1 MEKNPAGSYGALFVV
16 AKGLSN
22 KEEWKLKD
30 KDSYSYE
37 VLGGTH
43 LSLATKVMHERQ
55 PNNPH
60 FAGRMC
66 RIYVGLSNE
75 QAIYL
80 GAMHQQSSMFQHE
93 ITYSEEVERCRMQLF
108 GCADVSGDPPNPGP
122 SWRDDCSRILC
133 KEKKGLSEV
142 FAMARVGKD
151 VWKEF
156 QEVNSLCEK
165 GSLKD
170 QKVSAGEV
178 MRGVVSLTQWHMKP
192 LCSLSDEQRLYL
204 LRKVKEKEISLKELK
219 QEAHNVRS
227 LSQVQEAIVN
237 FFQLKSWEEAANKFG
252 DSVCSERLLRFRGD
266 FEKLHEFK
274 MFLKHLQNKTE
285 HTIDGQASGTIITG
299 SDGVTKGQV
308 VFSRY
313 EDVEASSSCLE
324 NGAFL
329 SIGHAGYNSEDVI
342 KEVSDI
348 VDMVVRVNFKRLMTI
363 FNVIIVCPVS
373 TCNLVVEAM
382 TTSGAAKTQQ
392 GFIVNL
398 GRKRETRTKDL
409 LMTEV
414 VNSFVVGHWA
424 VARKMVDRHV
434 SKHTSNV
441 VTVASEE
448 ADKQPKEVYEHLLS
462 TFSKE
467 GDLILDIGSGN
478 GNGLLA
484 GLSLK
489 RPSVY
494 IDQWTEENAQWHLL
508 ENTKEQSQ
516 FNGDST

>member
-1 MEKNPAGSYGALFVV
+1 MSSCTVCKVKWKKIQLGAMYGALFVV
-16 AKGLSN
+16 SKGLSN

-55 PNNPH
+55 PNNSH

-75 QAIYL
+75 QAIYV

-93 ITYSEEVERCRMQLF
+93 ITYSEELF

-122 SWRDDCSRILC
+122 SWRDDCSRILR
-133 KEKKGLSEV
+133 KEKKKLSEV

-151 VWKEF
+151 VWREF

-178 MRGVVSLTQWHMKP
+178 MRGVVSLKQWHMKP

-227 LSQVQEAIVN
+227 VSQVQEAIVN
-237 FFQLKSWEEAANKFG
+237 FFQSKSWEEAANKFG

-285 HTIDGQASGTIITG
+285 HTINEQASGTICTG

-324 NGAFL
+324 NGVFL
-329 SIGHAGYNSEDVI
+329 SMHAGYNSEDVI

-348 VDMVVRVNFKRLMTI
+348 VDMVVRVNFNRLITI

-392 GFIVNL
+392 GFIVKL

-414 VNSFVVGHWA
+414 VNSFVVGH
-424 VARKMVDRHV
+424 
-434 SKHTSNV
+434 
-441 VTVASEE
+441 
-448 ADKQPKEVYEHLLS
+448 
-462 TFSKE
+462 
-467 GDLILDIGSGN
+467 
-478 GNGLLA
+478 
-484 GLSLK
+484 
-489 RPSVY
+489 
-494 IDQWTEENAQWHLL
+494 
-508 ENTKEQSQ
+508 
-516 FNGDST
+516 